1 MHGWHQNMA
10 RTPVWLLAWL
20 VSLTRFDVL
29 CTSSD
34 YICTAKWNLFVLQCL
49 LLLLLLFTFFDSW
62 RDLCIYTSIGTPRP
76 FKTWGLHCLS
86 QINYIILPGIV
97 TLYIEIIPS
106 LKARKELLVW
116 SRLALITHGFI
127 LCGKSEPES
136 LEQTFL
142 NKLTEIYSELY
153 RLIFTWKVFPSTMKY
168 CGNKQ

>member
-1 MHGWHQNMA
+1 MHGWHQNVA
-10 RTPVWLLAWL
+10 RTPVRLLAWL

-49 LLLLLLFTFFDSW
+49 LLLLLFTFFDSW
-62 RDLCIYTSIGTPRP
+62 RELLDHSKREVYIVHRRS
-76 FKTWGLHCLS
+76 
-86 QINYIILPGIV
+86 IILPGIV

-106 LKARKELLVW
+106 LKVRKELLVW
-116 SRLALITHGFI
+116 STPALITHGFI

-153 RLIFTWKVFPSTMKY
+153 RLIFTWKVFPSRMKY